1 MNPLGLPAIL
11 TGFVLIQV
19 VHGALIALARWQSS
33 EKAPVSGKLLRPAGE
48 HLRVRLGFLEEQT
61 RWLLLVT
68 SSVPVLILLFG
79 ALALAGR
86 TPEQHGLLVPIL
98 SIVGFL
104 LTAGAGGFFLYRT
117 LAERRSCTR
126 ALQGHRIVNDSLA
139 ALIPVGFKIFH
150 DVPTA
155 ATDSE
160 GNLHHIVIGS
170 SGIFAIE
177 ASTPVSR
184 PAIPGRKPQE
194 IIFDGE
200 QLIYPWGRDTLSLVP
215 ARRKAEWL
223 AEWIYQLVGERV
235 PVNAVLTFPGWWI
248 TCTANRDLR
257 VCNPDQLAALI
268 LQAGSAGLTEHTR
281 NLITRSLEVR
291 CRDVEF

>member
-19 VHGALIALARWQSS
+19 VHGALVALARWQGR
-33 EKAPVSGKLLRPAGE
+33 ERPPVTGKLLRPPGE
-48 HLRVRLGFLEEQT
+48 NLRVRLTVLEDRA
-61 RWLLLVT
+61 RWMLIATTTIPVVVLLA
-68 SSVPVLILLFG
+68 G
-79 ALALAGR
+79 ALAFTGR
-86 TPEQHGLLVPIL
+86 TTEEHGLTIPIL
-98 SIVGFL
+98 TAVGFV
-104 LTAGAGGFFLYRT
+104 LTAGAGGYFLYRT
-117 LAERRSCTR
+117 FTERRKNTR

-139 ALIPVGFKIFH
+139 ALVPSGFKIFH
-150 DVPTA
+150 DVPTDA
-155 ATDSE
+155 SNTS
-160 GNLHHIVIGS
+160 GNLHHVVIGN

-177 ASTPVSR
+177 SSTPASR
-184 PAIPGRKPQE
+184 PATPGRKPQE
-194 IIFDGE
+194 IIFDGD
-200 QLIYPWGRDTLSLVP
+200 QLIYPWGQDTLALVP

-257 VCNPDQLAALI
+257 VCNPDQLAALM

-281 NLITRSLEVR
+281 NLVIRSLEVR